1 MCGTL
6 DDGARNDLIVVP
18 LFETIED
25 LRNAARIMC
34 EFYEQPGVLPMICRS
49 GAEQDIMLGYSDSN
63 KDGGFFTSNWELYR
77 TENALVELF
86 DPLEREHGL
95 TLRLFHGRGGTV
107 GRGGGPSYQAIL
119 AQPPGTVKGQIRL
132 TEQGEVIGSK
142 YANPEIGRRNLE
154 TLVAA
159 TLEATL
165 LHPTKNAPKS
175 FLDAADQ
182 ISRASYAAY
191 RKLVYQTPGFA
202 DYFFAATPIREIAE
216 LNIGSRP
223 ASRKANRAIED
234 LRAIPWSFS
243 WGQSR
248 LALPGWCGFGSAI
261 DAFLADA
268 ATRKARL
275 ALLQRMHK
283 QWPFFRTLLSN
294 LDMVLAKSDLRI
306 AARYV
311 ELVEDKKL
319 GKRIFSAIRAEWERA
334 NAALSLITGE
344 ARRLQSNPSLA
355 RSIEHRF
362 PYLDPLNHLQ
372 VELMRRHRRPGADP
386 ADATEQ
392 RLRRGIHLSIN
403 GIAAGLRN
411 TG

>member
-1 MCGTL
+1 
-6 DDGARNDLIVVP
+6 
-18 LFETIED
+18 
-25 LRNAARIMC
+25 
-34 EFYEQPGVLPMICRS
+34 
-49 GAEQDIMLGYSDSN
+49 
-63 KDGGFFTSNWELYR
+63 FTSNWELYR
-77 TENALVELF
+77 AEIALVELF
-86 DPLEREHGL
+86 EPLQREHGL

-107 GRGGGPSYQAIL
+107 GRGGGPAYQAIL

-165 LHPTKNAPKS
+165 LHPTKSAPQT
-175 FLDAADQ
+175 FLDAADE
-182 ISRASYAAY
+182 ISRASFAAY
-191 RKLVYQTPGFA
+191 RKLVYETPGFA

-223 ASRKANRAIED
+223 ASRKATRAIED

-248 LALPGWCGFGSAI
+248 LALPGWAGFGSAI

-268 ATRKARL
+268 GTRQQRFE
-275 ALLQRMHK
+275 LLQRMHK
-283 QWPFFRTLLSN
+283 QWPFFRALLSN

-319 GKRIFSAIRAEWERA
+319 GKRIFGAIRAEWARTD
-334 NAALSLITGE
+334 AALSLITGE
-344 ARRLQSNPSLA
+344 GTRLQSNPSLA

-372 VELMRRHRRPGADP
+372 VELMRRFRRPGADV
-386 ADATEQ
+386 ADAAEQ
-392 RLRRGIHLSIN
+392 RLRRGIHISIN